1 MIQTSESSISSISP
15 EILKKI
21 KLAFNTFDTNCT
33 GKINPK
39 QIRIAMENLGEAE
52 KNPTLYQLFLLLE
65 KSEDMKEEIT
75 FDEFIKAI
83 YEKLGDNKSQ
93 SGIQRLFEMFK
104 NGSES
109 NNLTLN
115 DLKKMSVQLNEN
127 ISDEEL
133 QDMMNRIS
141 EGKGQLSFEQ
151 FYKIIKE

>member
-1 MIQTSESSISSISP
+1 MIQQSESSISSISP

-21 KLAFNTFDTNCT
+21 KLAFKTFDTNCT

-39 QIRIAMENLGEAE
+39 QIRLVMENLGEAE
-52 KNPTLYQLFLLLE
+52 KNPTVYQLFLLLE
-65 KSEDMKEEIT
+65 KSEDIKEEIT

-93 SGIQRLFEMFK
+93 SGIQRLFDMFK
-104 NGSES
+104 NDSES

-115 DLKKMSVQLNEN
+115 DLKKISVQLNEN

>member
-1 MIQTSESSISSISP
+1 MIQQSESSISP
-15 EILKKI
+15 EVLKKI
-21 KLAFNTFDTNCT
+21 KLAFNTFDAKCT

-39 QIRIAMENLGEAE
+39 QIRLVMENLGEAE
-52 KNPTLYQLFLLLE
+52 KNPTVYQLFLLLE

-93 SGIQRLFEMFK
+93 SGIQRLFDMFK
-104 NGSES
+104 NDSES

-115 DLKKMSVQLNEN
+115 DLKKISVQLNEN

>member
-33 GKINPK
+33 GKIKPK
-39 QIRIAMENLGEAE
+39 QIRIVMENLGEAE

>member
-1 MIQTSESSISSISP
+1 
-15 EILKKI
+15 
-21 KLAFNTFDTNCT
+21 
-33 GKINPK
+33 
-39 QIRIAMENLGEAE
+39 
-52 KNPTLYQLFLLLE
+52 
-65 KSEDMKEEIT
+65 MKEEIT

-133 QDMMNRIS
+133 QEMMNRIS